1 MIKLKDIYEAIIAEQ
16 GATMNKAELKRH
28 YDKLE
33 KLRKYMED
41 QGDHMVVYPDL
52 PNTVMNAKLI
62 NKEQVNEISGTPYP
76 YKKDYWSKEEITYT
90 FAIDDETTFDVNV
103 FPRRKNAIEVDFQS
117 NYSWETT
124 NRNTNVFKIFTT
136 IKEILLE
143 IVAKLNRQGFAI
155 DTIIYDAATK
165 KAGVYKALINSVYP
179 NAQYKKNQFGS
190 MEVKFT

>member
-62 NKEQVNEISGTPYP
+62 NSPKKELLVKRSF
-76 YKKDYWSKEEITYT
+76 KD
-90 FAIDDETTFDVNV
+90 
-103 FPRRKNAIEVDFQS
+103 
-117 NYSWETT
+117 
-124 NRNTNVFKIFTT
+124 
-136 IKEILLE
+136 
-143 IVAKLNRQGFAI
+143 
-155 DTIIYDAATK
+155 
-165 KAGVYKALINSVYP
+165 
-179 NAQYKKNQFGS
+179 
-190 MEVKFT
+190 